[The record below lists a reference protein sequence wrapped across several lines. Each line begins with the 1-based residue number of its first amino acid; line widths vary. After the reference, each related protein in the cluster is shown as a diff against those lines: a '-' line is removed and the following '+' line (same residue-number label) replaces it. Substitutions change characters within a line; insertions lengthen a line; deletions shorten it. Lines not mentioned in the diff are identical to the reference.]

1 MVLLLQPAR
10 TRIFCTRCNLSM
22 SLVVEEITF
31 DDAVPQ
37 QSVAVHTDAMVV
49 CQASGNPAPQVS
61 WRFKGRRLTDS
72 KCTSVKS
79 SLYNCNLVNRA
90 ALQSTV
96 RCLQPSCSERRHQ
109 QWRVIVKNRG
119 VRKYGLGRGRVNLKK
134 ISLNPAF

>member
-10 TRIFCTRCNLSM
+10 NRIFCTRCNLSM

-90 ALQSTV
+90 VLQSTV
-96 RCLQPSCSERRHQ
+96 RCLQPSCSEHRHQ
-109 QWRVIVKNRG
+109 QWRVIVKNSGGQKAWARSG
-119 VRKYGLGRGRVNLKK
+119 EGKFKK
-134 ISLNPAF
+134 TV